1 MHSSIIVTRG
11 LGGALLC
18 LCGATFA
25 AGQAASEPA
34 AEPLP
39 LVVLAPVAVP
49 EPAPALAPAGASTS
63 ASASASANASA
74 SPNASERAS
83 TSALDQARGGAEI
96 ISNEASLS
104 GVVSNNSASQ
114 VTTGANIIQSN
125 SFANASGIPVV
136 IQNSGAN
143 VLIQNATVINLQL
156 K

>member
-1 MHSSIIVTRG
+1 MPSTSHIVCG
-11 LGGALLC
+11 LLAALLS
-18 LCGATFA
+18 LAGAA
-25 AGQAASEPA
+25 ADAGQPPIPSEFTLARAPV

-39 LVVLAPVAVP
+39 ALLFEPVAIPVP
-49 EPAPALAPAGASTS
+49 ATTS
-63 ASASASANASA
+63 KPGQASAG
-74 SPNASERAS
+74 
-83 TSALDQARGGAEI
+83 TLDAARGGADI
-96 ISNEASLS
+96 ISNEARLS
-104 GVVSNNSASQ
+104 GVVSNNSAAQ